1 MSREH
6 SHSKGCSLNRLGEF
20 QKCFLYAEKW
30 RKWKMTVNE
39 KIAKIRERMT
49 ENHID
54 AVIVPSADPHMSE
67 YYSEHWKTRAWL
79 SGFTGSAGSF
89 VITQSVAGLWTD
101 GRYYVQAEKQLS
113 GSEGVLFKMNEPE
126 TPKIH
131 EYLAK
136 ELPENAVVGING
148 QLFSVAYVKEMQKAF
163 KKKNIQIDN
172 QVDYAN
178 DLWEDRPAESATA
191 VYNLPVKYAGKSAQQ
206 KIEELRG
213 KLEAAGAEAIFVNAL
228 DGIAWLYN
236 IRANDVA
243 CTPVAVAYAYVSKE
257 NAILFTNTARVDADV
272 LRVLS
277 ENGITMR
284 PYEDV
289 FEYAANIK
297 HQQVVLC
304 DERELNFSLYHILAN
319 NSNLTL
325 LEGDDPIKLMKA
337 IKNEVETKNT
347 YEAYLQDGIA
357 EAEFYGWLFEA
368 LEKGETITEYQA
380 SQKLYSFREQREN
393 FKGDSFTAI
402 LAYRDNAA
410 MMHYAP
416 KAEGSA
422 VIKPEHFL
430 LNDSGGQYFTGTTDT
445 TRTFAM
451 GELTDEERRD
461 YTIVLKSVIAMS
473 TAVFKEGMTGY
484 GLDILCRE
492 GLWKY
497 GLDYRCG
504 TGHGVGYMLNVHEGP
519 QSLGDRTTKLQPGMV
534 LTIEPGIYTEGSHGI
549 RTENTAVV
557 AMGEKTEYGQFYH
570 FETFT
575 VVPIDTTPLKL
586 EMMTNEEIE
595 WLNAFNQHAY
605 QTVAPH
611 VSPRAEQ
618 WLKKAT
624 APISK

>member
-1 MSREH
+1 
-6 SHSKGCSLNRLGEF
+6 
-20 QKCFLYAEKW
+20 
-30 RKWKMTVNE
+30 
-39 KIAKIRERMT
+39 
-49 ENHID
+49 
-54 AVIVPSADPHMSE
+54 
-67 YYSEHWKTRAWL
+67 
-79 SGFTGSAGSF
+79 
-89 VITQSVAGLWTD
+89 
-101 GRYYVQAEKQLS
+101 
-113 GSEGVLFKMNEPE
+113 
-126 TPKIH
+126 
-131 EYLAK
+131 
-136 ELPENAVVGING
+136 
-148 QLFSVAYVKEMQKAF
+148 
-163 KKKNIQIDN
+163 
-172 QVDYAN
+172 
-178 DLWEDRPAESATA
+178 
-191 VYNLPVKYAGKSAQQ
+191 
-206 KIEELRG
+206 
-213 KLEAAGAEAIFVNAL
+213 
-228 DGIAWLYN
+228 
-236 IRANDVA
+236 
-243 CTPVAVAYAYVSKE
+243 
-257 NAILFTNTARVDADV
+257 
-272 LRVLS
+272 
-277 ENGITMR
+277 MR

-304 DERELNFSLYHILAN
+304 DERELNFSLYHTLTN

-325 LEGDDPIKLMKA
+325 VEGDDPIKLMKA

-380 SQKLYSFREQREN
+380 SQKLHSFREQREN

-586 EMMTNEEIE
+586 EMMTNEENRVAQCFQPACIPDGCTTC
-595 WLNAFNQHAY
+595 QPKSR
-605 QTVAPH
+605 TVAEESNCSNQQIVLTPSFS
-611 VSPRAEQ
+611 VRPFRKRKGLTFSMEGQSGYGKRCA
-618 WLKKAT
+618 K
-624 APISK
+624 INSKVAQMTIQCEL

>member
-1 MSREH
+1 MFKPKNS
-6 SHSKGCSLNRLGEF
+6 S
-20 QKCFLYAEKW
+20 
-30 RKWKMTVNE
+30 
-39 KIAKIRERMT
+39 
-49 ENHID
+49 
-54 AVIVPSADPHMSE
+54 
-67 YYSEHWKTRAWL
+67 
-79 SGFTGSAGSF
+79 
-89 VITQSVAGLWTD
+89 
-101 GRYYVQAEKQLS
+101 S

-206 KIEELRG
+206 KIEELLG

-272 LRVLS
+272 LRILS

-304 DERELNFSLYHILAN
+304 DERELNFSLYHTLTN

-402 LAYRDNAA
+402 LAYRDKRCHDALCT
-410 MMHYAP
+410 
-416 KAEGSA
+416 KG
-422 VIKPEHFL
+422 
-430 LNDSGGQYFTGTTDT
+430 
-445 TRTFAM
+445 
-451 GELTDEERRD
+451 RR
-461 YTIVLKSVIAMS
+461 
-473 TAVFKEGMTGY
+473 
-484 GLDILCRE
+484 LCR
-492 GLWKY
+492 
-497 GLDYRCG
+497 
-504 TGHGVGYMLNVHEGP
+504 
-519 QSLGDRTTKLQPGMV
+519 
-534 LTIEPGIYTEGSHGI
+534 
-549 RTENTAVV
+549 
-557 AMGEKTEYGQFYH
+557 
-570 FETFT
+570 
-575 VVPIDTTPLKL
+575 
-586 EMMTNEEIE
+586 
-595 WLNAFNQHAY
+595 Y
-605 QTVAPH
+605 QTGAFPAQRQRRSVLYRYH
-611 VSPRAEQ
+611 RYHQ
-618 WLKKAT
+618 NLCNG
-624 APISK
+624 